1 MDHSHLSSPGSRSL
15 QPPPAVDSAGRDLA
29 SWNCPAADEKAR
41 AAFQTELLGIVP
53 SLRAFAMSLVGDLVK
68 ADDLVQD
75 TIVRAL
81 QKRHAF
87 APGTNL
93 QAWAFTMM
101 RNLFYSA
108 YRSRRREVEDVDG
121 VHAARLCVL
130 PDQFGSIQFAEL
142 RSALA
147 KLPDEQREAVLL
159 IGAGLSY
166 EEAAKVSGTKIG
178 TIKSRVNRAR
188 TRLTTLLDYV
198 DGTDLGPDGVTCAA
212 LVRPSAGRMLASP

>member
-1 MDHSHLSSPGSRSL
+1 VELSCSGRTGQGSVSGG
-15 QPPPAVDSAGRDLA
+15 PPFDYAEPAGVR
-29 SWNCPAADEKAR
+29 N
-41 AAFQTELLGIVP
+41 V
-53 SLRAFAMSLVGDLVK
+53 LVGDLVR

-93 QAWAFTMM
+93 QAWVFTMM
-101 RNLFYSA
+101 RNLFYSE
-108 YRSRRREVEDVDG
+108 YRNRRREVEDVDG
-121 VHAARLCVL
+121 MHAARLCVL
-130 PDQFGSIQFAEL
+130 PDQFGSVQFAEL

-159 IGAGLSY
+159 IGAAGLSY
-166 EEAAKVSGTKIG
+166 EEAAKVAGTKIG

-188 TRLTTLLDYV
+188 TRLTTLLDYG
-198 DGTDLGPDGVTCAA
+198 D
-212 LVRPSAGRMLASP
+212 

>member
-1 MDHSHLSSPGSRSL
+1 MDHSRLSSSASRSL
-15 QPPPAVDSAGRDLA
+15 QSPPTGDSARRALA
-29 SWNCPAADEKAR
+29 DWNCPAADEKAR
-41 AAFQTELLGIVP
+41 EAFQTELVAIVP

-75 TIVRAL
+75 TIMRAL

-87 APGTNL
+87 SPGTNL

-121 VHAARLCVL
+121 SYAAKLSTL
-130 PDQFGSIQFAEL
+130 PEQLGSVQFAEL

-147 KLPDEQREAVLL
+147 TLPDEQREAVLL
-159 IGAGLSY
+159 IGAAGLSY
-166 EEAAKVSGTKIG
+166 EEAARVCRTKVG

-188 TRLTTLLDYV
+188 TRLSELLGYEDV
-198 DGTDLGPDGVTCAA
+198 KDIGPDGLVRAA
-212 LVRPSAGRMLASP
+212 LVSP

>member
-1 MDHSHLSSPGSRSL
+1 MDHSRLSSSASRSL
-15 QPPPAVDSAGRDLA
+15 QSPRTGDSARRALA
-29 SWNCPAADEKAR
+29 DWNCPAADEKAR
-41 AAFQTELLGIVP
+41 EAFQTELVAIVP

-121 VHAARLCVL
+121 VDAARLCVL

-188 TRLTTLLDYV
+188 TRLTTLLDCA
-198 DGTDLGPDGVTCAA
+198 DGTDF
-212 LVRPSAGRMLASP
+212 

>member
-1 MDHSHLSSPGSRSL
+1 MDHSRLSSSASRSL
-15 QPPPAVDSAGRDLA
+15 QSPPTGDSARRALA
-29 SWNCPAADEKAR
+29 NWNCPEADEKAR
-41 AAFQTELLGIVP
+41 EAFQTGLVAIVP

-75 TIVRAL
+75 TIMRAL

-87 APGTNL
+87 SPGTNL

-121 VHAARLCVL
+121 SYAAKLSTL
-130 PDQFGSIQFAEL
+130 PEQLGSVQFAEL

-147 KLPDEQREAVLL
+147 TLPDEQREAVLL

-166 EEAAKVSGTKIG
+166 EEAAKVSGAKIG

-188 TRLTTLLDYV
+188 TRLTRLLGYE
-198 DGTDLGPDGVTCAA
+198 DGTDLGPNGVTCAA
-212 LVRPSAGRMLASP
+212 AERGVGLLAGT